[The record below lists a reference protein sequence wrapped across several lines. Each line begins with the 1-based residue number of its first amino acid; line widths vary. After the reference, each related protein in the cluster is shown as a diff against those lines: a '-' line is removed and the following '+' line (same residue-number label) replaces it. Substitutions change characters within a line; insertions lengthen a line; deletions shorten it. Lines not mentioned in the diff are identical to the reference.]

1 MGHKKSIGLKGGPN
15 EYITDIFE
23 FISIEGYKRNSPDV
37 NNPVNIIES
46 SNITM
51 EGVDFPVRGYG
62 NNGII
67 QDMIPGVENYNYGN
81 ADYVVEMPMAQDG
94 GDPEMLFKDEY
105 NTALTKEEKIEYET
119 WVASES
125 KKQDRDIM
133 WDLGTYDIQGFWKSG
148 DHMRMDKDNH
158 GSDKW
163 KKPNHPTFS
172 DQSNYHNINGHVGG
186 TWAEDG
192 AYTPSDYTRT
202 LYDKGYY
209 KKLFG
214 REPNRPE
221 YLKLEEKQRGGGLLN
236 KTMKCNSCGW
246 SWKAADGGS
255 DVSTCH
261 KCGGSALPKAQDGG
275 CTSCTES
282 MRQKEG
288 SYNKGKEYI
297 LDPRFKQKGG
307 SIKNEETIY
316 KDYINGDYKTSEE
329 ELLGQKVYDKL
340 NRVYYRDAKKS
351 NMSTANYIMT
361 HILGNS

>member
-1 MGHKKSIGLKGGPN
+1 LTRKDLSFDLLNQSSLPYISNPEKYDSIYDIVEEELKQKKIP
-15 EYITDIFE
+15 
-23 FISIEGYKRNSPDV
+23 FIIKRNI
-37 NNPVNIIES
+37 NN
-46 SNITM
+46 
-51 EGVDFPVRGYG
+51 VD
-62 NNGII
+62 
-67 QDMIPGVENYNYGN
+67 
-81 ADYVVEMPMAQDG
+81 
-94 GDPEMLFKDEY
+94 
-105 NTALTKEEKIEYET
+105 
-119 WVASES
+119 
-125 KKQDRDIM
+125 
-133 WDLGTYDIQGFWKSG
+133 
-148 DHMRMDKDNH
+148 
-158 GSDKW
+158 
-163 KKPNHPTFS
+163 
-172 DQSNYHNINGHVGG
+172 
-186 TWAEDG
+186 
-192 AYTPSDYTRT
+192 
-202 LYDKGYY
+202 
-209 KKLFG
+209 
-214 REPNRPE
+214 E

-340 NRVYYRDAKKS
+340 NRVHYKDAKKA
-351 NMSTANYIMT
+351 NMSSPNYIMS
-361 HILGNS
+361 HIYKA